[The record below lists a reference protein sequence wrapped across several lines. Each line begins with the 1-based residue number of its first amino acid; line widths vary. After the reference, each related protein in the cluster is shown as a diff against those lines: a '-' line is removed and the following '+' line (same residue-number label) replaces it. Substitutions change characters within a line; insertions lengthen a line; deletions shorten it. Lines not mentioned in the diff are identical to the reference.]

1 MCQINGIDYRTYRVD
16 RIRSFSQKQILLT
29 HIFHELRKTTN
40 LTKVFIALFWRLI
53 LQSLVDQTHL

>member
-1 MCQINGIDYRTYRVD
+1 MCQINGIDYRTYSVD

-29 HIFHELRKTTN
+29 HIFHELRNTTN
-40 LTKVFIALFWRLI
+40 LTNVFIALFWRLI